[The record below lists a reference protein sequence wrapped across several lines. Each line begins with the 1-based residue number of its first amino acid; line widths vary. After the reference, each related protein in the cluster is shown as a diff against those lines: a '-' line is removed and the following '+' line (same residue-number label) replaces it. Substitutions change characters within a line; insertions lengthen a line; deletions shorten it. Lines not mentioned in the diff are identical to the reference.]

1 MRYYFTMA
9 GIISVILALF
19 KSFGVIGWSW
29 GWVFAPIWI
38 TASFMFVI
46 IVMILCLIGHVTKHQ
61 NLTIDDIN
69 NALQKLNDMLD
80 DYTKNEE

>member
-1 MRYYFTMA
+1 MA

-38 TASFMFVI
+38 TALFIFILVAMVLY
-46 IVMILCLIGHVTKHQ
+46 MIWRIAKSQ

-69 NALQKLNDMLD
+69 NALQKLNDTLD
-80 DYTKNEE
+80 NYTKNEE

>member
-1 MRYYFTMA
+1 MA

-38 TASFMFVI
+38 TASFMFI
-46 IVMILCLIGHVTKHQ
+46 IIAMILYTIIHITNHQ

-69 NALQKLNDMLD
+69 NALQKLNDILD

>member
-1 MRYYFTMA
+1 MA

-38 TASFMFVI
+38 TASFIFII
-46 IVMILCLIGHVTKHQ
+46 IVMILCLIWYITKYH

-69 NALQKLNDMLD
+69 NALQKLNDTLD
-80 DYTKNEE
+80 NYTKNEE